1 MRIGCEDTKFRFL
14 AAAYGRINSTWS
26 LGAQVGWPM
35 AKELLFTARVV
46 EAEEAFRIGLLNH
59 LVPREKLR
67 DKTMEIARMIAGNHR
82 GAVIGVKALLLR
94 QKGESL
100 EQQVQRGSRIHH
112 ARDARRQGRG
122 RVSRVHRTQGKGAG
136 LMAIKYEKRDGV
148 AYITLNN
155 PAKANIF
162 DKETSDEISA
172 AWIDM
177 WEDRDI
183 RCAILTGAGDR
194 HFCGGHNLAPRKN
207 ITEEER
213 EYLRTQRIFWPL
225 AGTVHG
231 QKTGV
236 DGRFGDHYP
245 RVWKPVIAAVNGW
258 AAGAGL
264 YVLLSS
270 TDIRIASAEH
280 ARFRF
285 SLLSQGWI
293 GHGPGASLLIK
304 QLRYVDAMKILL
316 TDEPFDAQEALRIG
330 LVNEVVPHA
339 QLLERAEKLRAPYR
353 LAAAGRGAHDE
364 GVRGAVRRSA
374 DRPGLARAEPDQ
386 QPADPGNDRRRGRTP
401 GVQRQAPAQLHRRPA
416 AARRG
421 VGGTVGGRR
430 ATARRGL
437 PQRGI

>member
-1 MRIGCEDTKFRFL
+1 
-14 AAAYGRINSTWS
+14 
-26 LGAQVGWPM
+26 
-35 AKELLFTARVV
+35 
-46 EAEEAFRIGLLNH
+46 
-59 LVPREKLR
+59 
-67 DKTMEIARMIAGNHR
+67 
-82 GAVIGVKALLLR
+82 
-94 QKGESL
+94 
-100 EQQVQRGSRIHH
+100 
-112 ARDARRQGRG
+112 
-122 RVSRVHRTQGKGAG
+122 
-136 LMAIKYEKRDGV
+136 MAIKYEKRDGV

-162 DKETSDEISA
+162 DKETSDEISE
-172 AWIDM
+172 AWIDL

-231 QKTGV
+231 QRTGV

-285 SLLSQGWI
+285 ALLSQGWI
-293 GHGPGASLLIK
+293 GHGPGAALLIK
-304 QLRYVDAMKILL
+304 QLRYADAMKILL

-339 QLLERAEKLRAPYR
+339 QLLERAERYARHIVKLPP
-353 LAAAGRGAHDE
+353 
-364 GVRGAVRRSA
+364 VAVRMMKEFVVRFGDLPTDQA
-374 DRPGLARAEPDQ
+374 WHVQNLINTMLIQTTTDGEEGRRAFNEKRPANFTGAL
-386 QPADPGNDRRRGRTP
+386 RRRGEAWEEP
-401 GVQRQAPAQLHRRPA
+401 SAEDA
-416 AARRG
+416 
-421 VGGTVGGRR
+421 GRLDEAYR
-430 ATARRGL
+430 SGEF
-437 PQRGI
+437 